1 MFTLSDNEVVQRFF
15 NIKGFFMLYNEIKV
29 IETTNNVGQNYANA
43 LYQSYDV
50 TSYSRLLWQDPT
62 LTGWNCRTSYR
73 WTIQHTPSQGILRSV
88 LPPLVNWKC
97 VCLLILST
105 QREHSVQFFASWHQF
120 CFYMRNF
127 RKCIQMWMF

>member
-1 MFTLSDNEVVQRFF
+1 M
-15 NIKGFFMLYNEIKV
+15 

-88 LPPLVNWKC
+88 LPPFSELKMG
-97 VCLLILST
+97 LSIDSINT
-105 QREHSVQFFASWHQF
+105 KGTLSPVLRKLTSVLFLYEEFKKMYSNVDVL
-120 CFYMRNF
+120 RNF
-127 RKCIQMWMF
+127 ISNLPLFGNILNVFDRFNRFTPT

>member
-1 MFTLSDNEVVQRFF
+1 
-15 NIKGFFMLYNEIKV
+15 MLYNEIKV

-88 LPPLVNWKC
+88 LPPFSELKMG
-97 VCLLILST
+97 LSIDSINT
-105 QREHSVQFFASWHQF
+105 EGTLSPVLCKLTSVLFLYEEF
-120 CFYMRNF
+120 
-127 RKCIQMWMF
+127 

>member
-1 MFTLSDNEVVQRFF
+1 M
-15 NIKGFFMLYNEIKV
+15 

-88 LPPLVNWKC
+88 LPPFSELKM
-97 VCLLILST
+97 CLSIDST
-105 QREHSVQFFASWHQF
+105 NTKGTPSPVLRKLTSVLFLYEEFKKMYSNVDVL
-120 CFYMRNF
+120 RNF
-127 RKCIQMWMF
+127 ISNLPLFGNILNVFDRFNRFTPT

>member
-15 NIKGFFMLYNEIKV
+15 NVKGFLCYEIKV

-88 LPPLVNWKC
+88 LPPFSELKMCPSIDSINTKGT
-97 VCLLILST
+97 LSPVLRKLT
-105 QREHSVQFFASWHQF
+105 SVLFLYEEF
-120 CFYMRNF
+120 
-127 RKCIQMWMF
+127 

>member
-1 MFTLSDNEVVQRFF
+1 M
-15 NIKGFFMLYNEIKV
+15 

-88 LPPLVNWKC
+88 LPPFIERKM
-97 VCLLILST
+97 CLSIDSINTKGTLST
-105 QREHSVQFFASWHQF
+105 VLRKLTSVLFLYEEFKKMYSNVDVL
-120 CFYMRNF
+120 RNF
-127 RKCIQMWMF
+127 ISNLPLFGNILNVFDRFNRFPPT